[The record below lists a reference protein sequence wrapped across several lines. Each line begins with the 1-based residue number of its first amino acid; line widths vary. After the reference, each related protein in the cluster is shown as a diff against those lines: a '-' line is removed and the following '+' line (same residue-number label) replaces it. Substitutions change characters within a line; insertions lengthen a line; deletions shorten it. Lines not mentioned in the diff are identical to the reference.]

1 MEWNMAKSL
10 MQELLN
16 SAEIT
21 LNGDKPWDIRV
32 HNEKFYSRVL
42 GEGTLGLGESY
53 LDQWWDCQA
62 LDQFF
67 DRIIKADLK
76 KKIKINHRLML
87 KFLLSRLFNMQS
99 KKRAFQVGERHYDIG
114 NDLFKH
120 MLDSRM
126 VYTSAFWQNAE
137 SLDEAQTN
145 KLNLTCQK
153 LGLKP
158 GMRLLDIGCGWG
170 SLAKYAAENFGVE
183 VVGITISKEQVEQ
196 AKINCHGLPVEIR
209 YQDYR
214 DLNDKFDRIVS
225 LGMFE
230 HVGDANY
237 RNYMKIVQQNLGPD
251 GLFLLH
257 TIGNNLTVLTPDE
270 WITKYIFPNGEIP
283 SIKQIAKAT
292 ENIFIMEDWHN
303 FGADYDKTLM
313 AWYANFNRHWDKL
326 KTKYDT
332 RFHRMW
338 NYYLLS
344 CAGAF
349 RSRSMQL
356 WQIVFSKEGVKG
368 GYSVTRPYFQV
379 AKESLCSAKNPYNTL
394 LTPDHLAPP
403 L

>member
-1 MEWNMAKSL
+1 
-10 MQELLN
+10 
-16 SAEIT
+16 
-21 LNGDKPWDIRV
+21 
-32 HNEKFYSRVL
+32 
-42 GEGTLGLGESY
+42 
-53 LDQWWDCQA
+53 
-62 LDQFF
+62 
-67 DRIIKADLK
+67 
-76 KKIKINHRLML
+76 
-87 KFLLSRLFNMQS
+87 
-99 KKRAFQVGERHYDIG
+99 
-114 NDLFKH
+114 
-120 MLDSRM
+120 
-126 VYTSAFWQNAE
+126 
-137 SLDEAQTN
+137 
-145 KLNLTCQK
+145 
-153 LGLKP
+153 
-158 GMRLLDIGCGWG
+158 
-170 SLAKYAAENFGVE
+170 
-183 VVGITISKEQVEQ
+183 
-196 AKINCHGLPVEIR
+196 
-209 YQDYR
+209 
-214 DLNDKFDRIVS
+214 
-225 LGMFE
+225 MFE
-230 HVGDANY
+230 HVGHANY
-237 RNYMKIVQQNLGPD
+237 RNYMKIAQQNLGPD